1 MEQLLSSVKRKIRL
15 SDSSSSSQETSP
27 AEKRL
32 KDISRVCADED
43 EVMAAEGLA
52 GKIDLI
58 LSKLEKLDTLET
70 KLEEVFSTINSLKAS
85 VTSLEE
91 EISAVKEKQRS
102 SDKKIKDLKEN
113 AEFVSGQVEDLN
125 STAQE
130 EKETRCKEIKEVR
143 KELLYLETYSR
154 RENLKFDGIPEHLVE
169 NEQGR
174 RMEDTKGQLVD
185 FLENVLEVENAN
197 DIEFQRVHRLGKQPR
212 SNSSGR
218 TIIARFLRYS
228 DREKVLRC
236 GYKLK
241 DTDYKIYED
250 IPKELYDL
258 RKIQM
263 KKLKEARKEGK
274 KAFFS
279 KSEPDKL
286 FIDGKYVKM

>member
-70 KLEEVFSTINSLKAS
+70 KLEKVFSTINSLKAS
-85 VTSLEE
+85 VTSLEK

-102 SDKKIKDLKEN
+102 SDKKIKDLEEN

-130 EKETRCKEIKEVR
+130 EKETRFKESKDVR
-143 KELLYLETYSR
+143 KERTLSS
-154 RENLKFDGIPEHLVE
+154 
-169 NEQGR
+169 
-174 RMEDTKGQLVD
+174 M
-185 FLENVLEVENAN
+185 
-197 DIEFQRVHRLGKQPR
+197 EFQSTL
-212 SNSSGR
+212 
-218 TIIARFLRYS
+218 
-228 DREKVLRC
+228 
-236 GYKLK
+236 
-241 DTDYKIYED
+241 
-250 IPKELYDL
+250 
-258 RKIQM
+258 
-263 KKLKEARKEGK
+263 
-274 KAFFS
+274 
-279 KSEPDKL
+279 
-286 FIDGKYVKM
+286 